1 MECLA
6 DEGHPTGGEI
16 DDGGDGQ
23 CATQHGG
30 GRERG
35 RCPGRADRDHGQQ
48 DAVRQGERREM
59 TGVVPRWS
67 RNDEVTG
74 RQHDHLGR
82 EHAENHPQERPPSN
96 QIGHGGEIAD
106 PRPQRRR
113 EGRAAGVG
121 DLDGVGEGATAL
133 TPAEVRVDEALLDG
147 GHLSVGDGREC
158 LHEGLAVRAFDVH
171 DDWVVRGGTSVPRF
185 YPCLMGKNTAK
196 ARPTEAEGGGR
207 SGQFLLIGGAAAIV
221 VIVAVVVAALTG
233 GGGSVTQ
240 GDVEQFRPVGVAGQP
255 LVAFGGETSTDPA
268 IGTIAPVIDGQ
279 SFTGAPL
286 SIKPGK
292 PTLVVF
298 LAHWCPACQAE
309 VPKLVEWAESLGVPF
324 GLEVFGVAT
333 GTSADS
339 PNYPPSVWLARE
351 DFPFPV
357 IADDEAFTARDAFGI
372 NGYPGIV
379 MLGPDGAVQ
388 WRLQGGPGEG
398 VLETLVAES
407 MAAFES

>member
-1 MECLA
+1 MERLT

-16 DDGGDGQ
+16 DDGGDDQ
-23 CATQHGG
+23 CTAEHRRSRQ
-30 GRERG
+30 RG
-35 RCPGRADRDHGQQ
+35 RGPGRADRDHGQQ
-48 DAVRQGERREM
+48 DAVRKGERCEM

-67 RNDEVTG
+67 RHDEVSG
-74 RQHDHLGR
+74 RQHDHLDG
-82 EHAENHPQERPPSN
+82 EHAEHQSQERPPCD
-96 QIGHGGEIAD
+96 QIGHGGEITDA
-106 PRPQRRR
+106 RPQCRC
-113 EGRAAGVG
+113 GCRAAGVG
-121 DLDGVGEGATAL
+121 DREGVSEGAATL
-133 TPAEVRVDEALLDG
+133 TPGEMSVDEALLDG
-147 GHLSVGDGREC
+147 GHLSVGDGRER
-158 LHEGLAVRAFDVH
+158 LHEGLAVGAFDVH
-171 DDWVVRGGTSVPRF
+171 DDWVVRGGTSVPRS
-185 YPCLMGKNTAK
+185 YPCPMGKNTAK
-196 ARPTEAEGGGR
+196 ARPTDIEGGGR

-279 SFTGAPL
+279 SFTGASL

-324 GLEVFGVAT
+324 GLDVFGVAT

-398 VLETLVAES
+398 VLERLVAES